1 MSLLNLNWIN
11 TDFIQQLH
19 NLVLMHIHILFYI
32 ILQLVLT
39 LHVCNIKTIDYCLF
53 IVIKIKMLLL
63 SVIWFDYLILPSNT
77 LPAPFW
83 WIFMR

>member
-11 TDFIQQLH
+11 TDFIQLLH

-39 LHVCNIKTIDYCLF
+39 LHVCNIKTIDLLF
-53 IVIKIKMLLL
+53 IYCHHNQNAI
-63 SVIWFDYLILPSNT
+63 
-77 LPAPFW
+77 A
-83 WIFMR
+83 